1 MDKIYEDNAKLFKIL
16 SEVNRIKIIEMLS
29 CDEICACTILEKL
42 NITQPT
48 LSHHMKVLE
57 EVNLVISRKE
67 GVSTYYK
74 LNRKKIGDLLMFIIK
89 LTTDNENCIC
99 NKK

>member
-1 MDKIYEDNAKLFKIL
+1 MDKIYEENAKVFKIL
-16 SEVNRIKIIEMLS
+16 SEVNRIKIVEMLS

-57 EVNLVISRKE
+57 KANLVTSRKD
-67 GVSTYYK
+67 GLWTYYK

-89 LTTDNENCIC
+89 LTSDNENCIC
-99 NKK
+99 NKE